1 MTGRF
6 ALVASVGLLLAVGA
20 GCGGGSVDEPAG
32 PGPSAV
38 GAVETVFVGDSIT
51 AGVNPVTM
59 APDGVYSWVTYAL
72 LDERS
77 PWTIKANVALF
88 GRTLV
93 EMQERFRDEVL
104 SQHPDGVVIMGGT
117 NDVLRQLP
125 VGPSVEALRAM
136 VTAAQDE
143 GIEVWVVAPPPLDP
157 SYARDLAPLV
167 DAEAALAEE
176 LDVAYVDVREELS
189 QPDSNWTPGL
199 SSDGVHPT
207 EEGARQLA
215 DAILDELGQ

>member
-1 MTGRF
+1 MTRRF
-6 ALVASVGLLLAVGA
+6 APVAAVGLLLAVGA
-20 GCGGGSVDEPAG
+20 GCGGGSDDDPAG
-32 PGPSAV
+32 PEPSAV

-72 LDERS
+72 LDDRS

-93 EMQERFRDEVL
+93 EMQERFGDEVL
-104 SQHPDGVVIMGGT
+104 RQRPDGVVIMGGT
-117 NDVLRQLP
+117 NDALRQLP
-125 VGPSVEALRAM
+125 VEPSVEALRTM
-136 VTAAQDE
+136 ITAARE
-143 GIEVWVVAPPPLDP
+143 AGIEVWVVAPPPLDP
-157 SYARDLAPLV
+157 SYARDLEPLV
-167 DAEAALAEE
+167 AAEEALVEE

-189 QPDSNWTPGL
+189 QPDSNWAPGL

-207 EEGARQLA
+207 EEGAKQLA